1 MLDAPAIVKTLG
13 GDWYGSYGLAPG
25 PGHSKRDRSLKIWI
39 GREGE
44 PRFHSFAGDDWRSVK
59 DELRAQGLLQEWNSP
74 WTPKFTHRDAAS
86 TQRVP
91 ETRKRWSAYAEDM
104 WRSCTRLSGI
114 ALEYLHARG
123 CAIPHKDG
131 DLRWHPS
138 LENKR
143 CRWTG
148 PALVARVTDALSKDL
163 HRTWIAATGKVKIK
177 VSKLPLKGHVKAG
190 GVIRPARADAKT
202 CGPRCRQK
210 AYRRRVTDNNH
221 LGSAMINKQNG
232 SGLCFA
238 ETTP

>member
-1 MLDAPAIVKTLG
+1 
-13 GDWYGSYGLAPG
+13 
-25 PGHSKRDRSLKIWI
+25 
-39 GREGE
+39 
-44 PRFHSFAGDDWRSVK
+44 
-59 DELRAQGLLQEWNSP
+59 
-74 WTPKFTHRDAAS
+74 
-86 TQRVP
+86 
-91 ETRKRWSAYAEDM
+91 
-104 WRSCTRLSGI
+104 
-114 ALEYLHARG
+114 
-123 CAIPHKDG
+123 
-131 DLRWHPS
+131 
-138 LENKR
+138 
-143 CRWTG
+143 
-148 PALVARVTDALSKDL
+148 VARVTDALSKDL